1 MTIKEN
7 VKILIGEV
15 DDNRDKLIDVIIDLT
30 SQRLINLL
38 DGVEDIPRQLE
49 YIVTEV
55 AIARFNKIGS
65 EGTSGHSV
73 DGESLSFKDDDFDIY
88 LDDIEKYK
96 DSTNTQKGKVV
107 FL

>member
-15 DDNRDKLIDVIIDLT
+15 DDDRDKLIDVIIDLT

>member
-15 DDNRDKLIDVIIDLT
+15 DDSRDNLIDAIIDLT

-38 DGVEDIPRQLE
+38 DGVDEVPRQLE

-55 AIARFNKIGS
+55 SIARFNKIGS

-96 DSTNTQKGKVV
+96 DGTNTKKGKVV